1 MSTGPETD
9 VVDFA
14 DQISESFPLSRNHP
28 PILPS
33 LPRDAVII
41 KSQRFVIK
49 YLYTQ
54 FILTLDV
61 DSITKINPLRKPYGF
76 IITKFELET

>member
-14 DQISESFPLSRNHP
+14 DLISESFPLSRNQP

-41 KSQRFVIK
+41 KTQRFILYKNRAVRCIQASESTCLSHFRVIF
-49 YLYTQ
+49 TENHNVHN
-54 FILTLDV
+54 I
-61 DSITKINPLRKPYGF
+61 
-76 IITKFELET
+76 